1 MKQRGKVV
9 VTHRTKRPTHSSTRK
24 SSRREFLKTAVAAGI
39 GAAAAA
45 TKFPSINI
53 ATAQAPIVWKMQSGW
68 PSRDFFHESAIAL
81 AQKINEM
88 SGGRIK
94 VDLLPAGAVVG
105 AFAIADAVSSG
116 LLDAG
121 HAVGVYAY
129 SKSPTTSLFGTGPSF
144 GMDAVDLLSWFYYGG
159 GFEMYQDLLQN
170 QLKLNYV
177 AFLFGPFA
185 TQPLGWF
192 RTPILK
198 PEQFKGTKYRTVGLS
213 AELFADMGASVVI
226 LPGGEVVPALERG
239 VIDAAEFNN
248 PSSDKALGFPDVRKI
263 YMLQSFHQPM
273 EQFEVDVNKAK
284 WEALTP
290 ELKAIVKGA
299 IFAESADYH
308 FRAIARNSVDLEEL
322 ETKRGVR
329 VFTTPKEVLEAQLNA
344 WDKLVEKHSSA
355 DPLFAKIVASQKA
368 WAKRV
373 VSWKLRVYVDNKI
386 AYDHYFKGKQ

>member
-1 MKQRGKVV
+1 MKHRGKAVA
-9 VTHRTKRPTHSSTRK
+9 TRITKRSTRP
-24 SSRREFLKTAVAAGI
+24 STNTTSRREFLKTAVAAGI

-45 TKFPSINI
+45 TKFSSINI
-53 ATAQAPIVWKMQSGW
+53 VTAQAPIVWKMQSGW
-68 PSRDFFHESAIAL
+68 PTRDFFHESAIAL

-105 AFAIADAVSSG
+105 AFAIADAVHKG

-144 GMDAVDLLSWFYYGG
+144 GMDATDLLSWFYYGG
-159 GFEMYQDLLQN
+159 GFDMYQDLIQN

-192 RTPILK
+192 RTPVLK

-213 AELFADMGASVVI
+213 AELFANMGASVVI

-248 PSSDKALGFPDVRKI
+248 PSSDKALGFPDVRKV
-263 YMLQSFHQPM
+263 YMLQSYHQPV
-273 EQFEVDVNKAK
+273 EQFEVDINKDK
-284 WEALTP
+284 WDALTP

-329 VFTTPKEVLEAQLNA
+329 VFTTPKEVLEAQLRA
-344 WDKLVEKHSSA
+344 WDKVVEKHSA
-355 DPLFAKIVASQKA
+355 DPTFAKIVASQKA

-373 VSWKLRVYVDNKI
+373 VSWKLRTYVDNRI
-386 AYDHYFKGKQ
+386 AYDYYFKGKQ